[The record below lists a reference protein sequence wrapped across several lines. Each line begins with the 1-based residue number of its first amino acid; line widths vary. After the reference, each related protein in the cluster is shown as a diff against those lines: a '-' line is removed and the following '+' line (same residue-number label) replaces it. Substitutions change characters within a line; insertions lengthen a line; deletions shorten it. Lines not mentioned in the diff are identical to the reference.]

1 MQKSETYQNS
11 LDSGIVQL
19 CHLHARDLSPHPWPP
34 KEGEVVVLYTSPQ
47 DKTRGY
53 VGVLIAHKDSVCE
66 VQLLDSTDTILNV
79 PIEQLISTGKTGLE
93 LCTQYTPTAINLSQA
108 VEIERTMPDFSV
120 VRTKQSSTKPKKPK
134 SVQEELKTLTKDQV
148 AQLAALVLRKLKE
161 TKDASRKD

>member
-1 MQKSETYQNS
+1 MQKSETYQKS

-53 VGVLIAHKDSVCE
+53 VGILVASKGGVGE
-66 VQLLDSTDTILNV
+66 VQLLDSTDTVLHV
-79 PIEQLISTGKTGLE
+79 PVEQLISTGKTGLD
-93 LCTQYTPTAINLSQA
+93 LCTQYIPTALNLSQA
-108 VEIERTMPDFSV
+108 VEIERTLPDFSV

-134 SVQEELKTLTKDQV
+134 SVQEALKTLNKDQIT
-148 AQLAALVLRKLKE
+148 QLAALVLRKLKE
-161 TKDASRKD
+161 TKDANG